1 MRYLS
6 IAAAA
11 VILAGA
17 GPVSARGSSTITGD
31 YVEARTAE
39 VFTGGCIM
47 SMEGESMG
55 REAVMAWRVN
65 RGQLGDVSLDGLKVV
80 AVVAGDVN
88 LGTRELGGAAPT
100 EISAIVL
107 VDERATEAQRGALL
121 TLARSLSNGL
131 VGPDADVRTA
141 DVSFERDSDAIRVQA
156 GAARLN
162 VATKMEHNPS
172 CGAVK
177 WFNPLGRVEGA
188 TIGMTKMFAFGD
200 SSLLR
205 RWEQTDRRSAFFG
218 TFNLS
223 Q

>member
-6 IAAAA
+6 LAAA
-11 VILAGA
+11 VILAVAVPAAA
-17 GPVSARGSSTITGD
+17 GDSSSITGD
-31 YVEARTAE
+31 YVEARTTE

-47 SMEGESMG
+47 SMDGESMG

-65 RGQLGDVSLDGLKVV
+65 RGQVGGVSLDGLKVV
-80 AVVAGDVN
+80 AIVAGDVN

-107 VDERATEAQRGALL
+107 VDERATEAQRGALVS
-121 TLARSLSNGL
+121 LARSLSNGL
-131 VGPDADVRTA
+131 IGADAEVRIADVT
-141 DVSFERDSDAIRVQA
+141 FERDSDAINVQA
-156 GAARLN
+156 GEARLN
-162 VATKMEHNPS
+162 VATKLEHNPS

-177 WFNPLGRVEGA
+177 WFSPLSRVEGA

-200 SSLLR
+200 QAMLR
-205 RWEQTDRRSAFFG
+205 RWVQTDRRSAFFG

>member
-6 IAAAA
+6 LAAA
-11 VILAGA
+11 VVLACAAPVAA
-17 GPVSARGSSTITGD
+17 GDSGSITGD
-31 YVEARTAE
+31 YVEARTTE

-47 SMEGESMG
+47 SMDGESMG

-65 RGQLGDVSLDGLKVV
+65 RGEIGGVSLDGLKVV

-100 EISAIVL
+100 EINSIVL
-107 VDERATEAQRGALL
+107 VDERATPAQRGALL
-121 TLARSLSNGL
+121 SLARSLSNGL
-131 VGPDADVRTA
+131 IGADADVRTA
-141 DVSFERDSDAIRVQA
+141 DVTFERDSDAINVQA

-162 VATKMEHNPS
+162 VATKLEHNPS

-177 WFNPLGRVEGA
+177 WFSPLSRVEGA

-200 SSLLR
+200 ASLHR
-205 RWEQTDRRSAFFG
+205 RWEQTDSRSAFFG
-218 TFNLS
+218 TFNLI

>member
-6 IAAAA
+6 LAAA
-11 VILAGA
+11 VILAVAVPAAA
-17 GPVSARGSSTITGD
+17 GDSSSITGD
-31 YVEARTAE
+31 YVEARTTE

-47 SMEGESMG
+47 SMDGESMG

-65 RGQLGDVSLDGLKVV
+65 RGQIGGVPLDGLKVV
-80 AVVAGDVN
+80 AIVAGDVN

-107 VDERATEAQRGALL
+107 VDERATEAQRGALVS
-121 TLARSLSNGL
+121 LARSLSNGL
-131 VGPDADVRTA
+131 IGADADVRTA
-141 DVSFERDSDAIRVQA
+141 DVTFERDSDAINVQA

-162 VATKMEHNPS
+162 VVTKLEHNPS

-177 WFNPLGRVEGA
+177 WFSPLSRVEGA

-200 SSLLR
+200 TSMLR
-205 RWEQTDRRSAFFG
+205 RWVQTDRRSAFFG

>member
-1 MRYLS
+1 MRYMSL
-6 IAAAA
+6 AAA
-11 VILAGA
+11 VMLAGSM
-17 GPVSARGSSTITGD
+17 PVSAGGSSTITGD

-55 REAVMAWRVN
+55 REAVMAWRV
-65 RGQLGDVSLDGLKVV
+65 RQGQVGGVSLDGLKVV
-80 AVVAGDVN
+80 AVVAGDIN

-100 EISAIVL
+100 EIDAIVL
-107 VDERATEAQRGALL
+107 VDERATPEQHGALV

-131 VGPDADVRTA
+131 VGSDADVRTA
-141 DVSFERDSDAIRVQA
+141 DVTFERDGEAIRVRA

-177 WFNPLGRVEGA
+177 WFNPLGRVEDA
-188 TIGMTKMFAFGD
+188 TLGMTKMFAFGD
-200 SSLLR
+200 PTLLR
-205 RWEQTDRRSAFFG
+205 SWEQVDRRSAFFG
-218 TFNLS
+218 TFNLN

>member
-6 IAAAA
+6 LAAA
-11 VILAGA
+11 VILAVAVPAAA
-17 GPVSARGSSTITGD
+17 GDTSSITGD
-31 YVEARTAE
+31 YVEARTTE

-47 SMEGESMG
+47 SMDGESMG
-55 REAVMAWRVN
+55 REALMAWRVN
-65 RGQLGDVSLDGLKVV
+65 RGQLGGVSLDGLNVV

-107 VDERATEAQRGALL
+107 VDGRATEAQRGALVS
-121 TLARSLSNGL
+121 LARSLSNGL
-131 VGPDADVRTA
+131 IGPDADVRTA
-141 DVSFERDSDAIRVQA
+141 DVTFERDSDAINVEA

-162 VATKMEHNPS
+162 VATKLEHNPS

-177 WFNPLGRVEGA
+177 WFSPLSRVEGA

-200 SSLLR
+200 QSMLR
-205 RWEQTDRRSAFFG
+205 RWVQTDRRSAFFG

>member
-6 IAAAA
+6 LAA
-11 VILAGA
+11 VILAVAVPAAA
-17 GPVSARGSSTITGD
+17 GDTSSITGD
-31 YVEARTAE
+31 YVEARTTE

-47 SMEGESMG
+47 SMDGESMG
-55 REAVMAWRVN
+55 REALMAWRVN
-65 RGQLGDVSLDGLKVV
+65 RGQLGGVSLDGLNVV

-107 VDERATEAQRGALL
+107 VDGRATEAQRGALVS
-121 TLARSLSNGL
+121 LARSLSNGL
-131 VGPDADVRTA
+131 IGPDADVRTA
-141 DVSFERDSDAIRVQA
+141 DVTFERDSDAINVEA

-162 VATKMEHNPS
+162 VATKLEHNPS

-177 WFNPLGRVEGA
+177 WFSPLSRVEGA

-200 SSLLR
+200 QSMLR
-205 RWEQTDRRSAFFG
+205 RWVQTDRRSAFFG